1 MGLRR
6 RRNREE
12 IENVFEEMIHENFPN
27 LKKETH
33 IQVQKAC
40 VCMLVHFS
48 RVQLFV
54 TLWTI
59 AHQSPLSMGFSRQ
72 EYWRRLSCPPPG
84 ESSQLRDRTQ
94 LSRIAGVFF
103 TSWAKWALRYLVSNA
118 AMRLAHLCLHWE
130 HSTVS
135 GMYFSTSNLIA
146 DWNTPN
152 SRAKWIIDPRFIK
165 TRVN

>member
-59 AHQSPLSMGFSRQ
+59 AHQSPLSMGSPDKNTGVGSHSLLQEIFLTQGLNLARLHCRQ
-72 EYWRRLSCPPPG
+72 IIYCLSHQRKLSETIANTYGRLEMC
-84 ESSQLRDRTQ
+84 Q
-94 LSRIAGVFF
+94 
-103 TSWAKWALRYLVSNA
+103 TS
-118 AMRLAHLCLHWE
+118 
-130 HSTVS
+130 
-135 GMYFSTSNLIA
+135 F
-146 DWNTPN
+146 
-152 SRAKWIIDPRFIK
+152 
-165 TRVN
+165 

>member
-1 MGLRR
+1 MYYLVKNLAAWHQFPHLKHKSSSVHFNIFLRVMSWKLILQSPP
-6 RRNREE
+6 NSSTWQKIMNVNENK

-59 AHQSPLSMGFSRQ
+59 AHQAYPSMAFSRQ
-72 EYWRRLSCPPPG
+72 EYWSGLPFLSP
-84 ESSQLRDRTQ
+84 
-94 LSRIAGVFF
+94 GVFP
-103 TSWAKWALRYLVSNA
+103 TQGSNPG
-118 AMRLAHLCLHWE
+118 LLHGGRCFNLPEKPFFLWE
-130 HSTVS
+130 H
-135 GMYFSTSNLIA
+135 
-146 DWNTPN
+146 
-152 SRAKWIIDPRFIK
+152 
-165 TRVN
+165 

>member
-48 RVQLFV
+48 RVQLLATPMEC
-54 TLWTI
+54 TLSCPW
-59 AHQSPLSMGFSRQ
+59 GFSRQ
-72 EYWRRLSCPPPG
+72 EYWSRFAMPPPG
-84 ESSQLRDRTQ
+84 DLPNPGIEPRSP
-94 LSRIAGVFF
+94 
-103 TSWAKWALRYLVSNA
+103 ALWVDSLPSEPLGKPRVRLDPSN
-118 AMRLAHLCLHWE
+118 
-130 HSTVS
+130 
-135 GMYFSTSNLIA
+135 F
-146 DWNTPN
+146 
-152 SRAKWIIDPRFIK
+152 
-165 TRVN
+165 